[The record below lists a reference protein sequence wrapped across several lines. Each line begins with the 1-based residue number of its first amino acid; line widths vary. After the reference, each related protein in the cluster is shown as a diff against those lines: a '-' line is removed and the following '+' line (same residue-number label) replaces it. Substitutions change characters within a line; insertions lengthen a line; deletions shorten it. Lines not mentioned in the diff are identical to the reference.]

1 MTFGKDLL
9 ISVLEGM
16 EDDNVQVTFEGDLLI
31 IRNAGNEN
39 DPED

>member
-1 MTFGKDLL
+1 MTFGKELL

-16 EDDNVQVTFEGDLLI
+16 EDDNVSVTVTDHTLI
-31 IRNAGNEN
+31 FRNAGNEN